1 MNDRR
6 DHYPNYSF
14 EFTRDGNVLS
24 AMFWADEREKAYY
37 NEFGDVISFDATFRT
52 NKYQMIFVPF
62 TAIDHHKKSVTVGAG
77 LLSNETIESYCWLL
91 KAFLKAHGKQP
102 TIVLTDQ
109 DPAIKQAVQLV
120 SADLIKN
127 TDFRKRFNKLVWDI
141 RKYTKVL
148 GSVHI
153 QVLVWKMDGSY
164 TMFNTITK
172 ILNSKVITRFK

>member
-14 EFTRDGNVLS
+14 EFARDGNVLS

-77 LLSNETIESYCWLL
+77 
-91 KAFLKAHGKQP
+91 
-102 TIVLTDQ
+102 
-109 DPAIKQAVQLV
+109 
-120 SADLIKN
+120 
-127 TDFRKRFNKLVWDI
+127 

-164 TMFNTITK
+164 TTFNTITK
-172 ILNSKVITRFK
+172 NLNSKIITRFK

>member
-1 MNDRR
+1 MNCTTT
-6 DHYPNYSF
+6 H
-14 EFTRDGNVLS
+14 
-24 AMFWADEREKAYY
+24 W
-37 NEFGDVISFDATFRT
+37 T

-120 SADLIKN
+120 TGDLIKN
-127 TDFRKRFNKLVWDI
+127 TDFRKRFNKLVWD
-141 RKYTKVL
+141 
-148 GSVHI
+148 
-153 QVLVWKMDGSY
+153 
-164 TMFNTITK
+164 MFK
-172 ILNSKVITRFK
+172 